1 MSDRIYPVRLVQP
14 VSPLVYDGNDWH
26 AVDARDNGVVRV
38 ETGSD
43 LCYRNAVTK
52 TIGGYYNVPAG
63 SGETTRWSYTVP
75 SGKSVILHTFFFWVD
90 HPSTS
95 GDCAIV
101 CYAAGNRV
109 AGRLFNS
116 GTSTHLRLG
125 SSPLAIYLSSGKN
138 ITIKTFNHSSSTVT
152 MRASACFTEY
162 DAT

>member
-1 MSDRIYPVRLVQP
+1 MSDRIYPARLVQP

-26 AVDARDNGVVRV
+26 AVYARDNGVVRV

-52 TIGGYYNVPAG
+52 TIGGYYNVPSG
-63 SGETTRWSYTVP
+63 SGETVRWSYTVP

-95 GDCAIV
+95 GDCLIICSV
-101 CYAAGNRV
+101 AGRRV
-109 AGRLFNS
+109 AGRLFYN
-116 GTSTHLRLG
+116 GIDGYLRVGCFPLG
-125 SSPLAIYLSSGKN
+125 IYVSSGKS
-138 ITIKTFNHSSSTVT
+138 IEIKTFNHSSSNVT